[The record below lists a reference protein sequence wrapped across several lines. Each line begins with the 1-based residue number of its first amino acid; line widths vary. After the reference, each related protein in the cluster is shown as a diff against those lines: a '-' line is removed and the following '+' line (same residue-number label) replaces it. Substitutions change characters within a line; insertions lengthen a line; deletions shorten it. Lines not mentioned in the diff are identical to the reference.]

1 MAERLEGRSLE
12 IVKEGQNYAVIAVPT
27 DDGSIQTVVVWAH
40 ADDQGNVRLNSAEGR
55 AWPTNL
61 RKAGRATVTMMADGN
76 PYEWVSIRGKL
87 VEDTQEGA
95 DEEINMLAK
104 KYIDEDVYPWKGPDE
119 VRVRFAL
126 EPEKVTYIKQG

>member
-1 MAERLEGRSLE
+1 MAELEGRSLE
-12 IVKEGQNYAVIAVPT
+12 IVTEGKNYAVVAIPT
-27 DDGSIQTVVVWAH
+27 DDGSVQTVVVWAH
-40 ADDQGNVRLNSAEGR
+40 ADDDGNVTLNSAEGR
-55 AWPTNL
+55 AWPANL

-87 VEDTQEGA
+87 VKDTHEGA
-95 DEEINMLAK
+95 DDEINALAK

-119 VRVRFAL
+119 VRVSFAL

>member
-1 MAERLEGRSLE
+1 MAELEGRSLE
-12 IVKEGQNYAVIAVPT
+12 IVKEGKNYAVVAIPT

-40 ADDQGNVRLNSAEGR
+40 ADDQGKVRLNSAEGR
-55 AWPTNL
+55 AWPANL

-119 VRVRFAL
+119 VRVRLAL
-126 EPEKVTYIKQG
+126 EPEKVTYVKQG

>member
-1 MAERLEGRSLE
+1 MAELEGRSLE
-12 IVKEGQNYAVIAVPT
+12 IVKEGKNYAVVAIPT

-40 ADDQGNVRLNSAEGR
+40 ADDQGKVRLNSAEGR
-55 AWPTNL
+55 AWPANL

-76 PYEWVSIRGKL
+76 SYEWVSIRGKL

-119 VRVRFAL
+119 VRVRLAL
-126 EPEKVTYIKQG
+126 EPEKVTYVKQG

>member
-1 MAERLEGRSLE
+1 MAELEGRSLE
-12 IVKEGQNYAVIAVPT
+12 IVTEGKNYAVVAIPT
-27 DDGSIQTVVVWAH
+27 DDGSVQTVVVWAH
-40 ADDQGNVRLNSAEGR
+40 ADDNGNVTLNSAEGR
-55 AWPTNL
+55 AWPANL

-87 VEDTQEGA
+87 VKDTHEGA
-95 DEEINMLAK
+95 DDEINALAK

-119 VRVRFAL
+119 VRVSFAL

>member
-1 MAERLEGRSLE
+1 MAELEGRSLE
-12 IVKEGQNYAVIAVPT
+12 IVKEGKNYAVVAIPT

-87 VEDTQEGA
+87 VEDTKEGA
-95 DEEINMLAK
+95 DDEINMLAK

-119 VRVRFAL
+119 VRVRFGL